1 MNSEEKLFHGEST
14 LIQDLNWLSWA
25 PLGKAWDTHAIVFV
39 LAKKNLIFS
48 LRMSHN
54 HLFANST
61 NYISV
66 PCSVQNS
73 NHGNLDDILGFVT
86 HLYKNATGTLCLVL
100 ANCWSLSTTESGS
113 HNIITKVKL
122 EGLIVPSPVVPKLL
136 NLGWLETLSIICI
149 CGQECT
155 TSEQLINK

>member
-1 MNSEEKLFHGEST
+1 MNSEEKMFHGKST
-14 LIQDLNWLSWA
+14 LIQYFNWLSWA

-73 NHGNLDDILGFVT
+73 NHGNLDEILGFVA
-86 HLYKNATGTLCLVL
+86 HLYKNAKEWDWNTLSGAGKLL
-100 ANCWSLSTTESGS
+100 SLSTTEPGS

-136 NLGWLETLSIICI
+136 NLGWWETLSIISI
-149 CGQECT
+149 CGQEWT
-155 TSEQLINK
+155 TSE

>member
-1 MNSEEKLFHGEST
+1 MNSEEKLFHGKST
-14 LIQDLNWLSWA
+14 LIQDLIILSTS
-25 PLGKAWDTHAIVFV
+25 GKNPTSWDTHAIVFV

-66 PCSVQNS
+66 PCSVGNS

-86 HLYKNATGTLCLVL
+86 HLYKNAKEWDWNTL
-100 ANCWSLSTTESGS
+100 SGA
-113 HNIITKVKL
+113 
-122 EGLIVPSPVVPKLL
+122 GKLL
-136 NLGWLETLSIICI
+136 EPEYHRVWKPQHHN
-149 CGQECT
+149 
-155 TSEQLINK
+155 